1 MAPARFTLIRMKRL
15 HRLVI
20 LAGVFIIPGCVP
32 NSGSTTRDPD
42 PDAPRGAGTVELN
55 APLGGSQRQPSD
67 ADVRDIQSGPTPPAR
82 GGE

>member
-1 MAPARFTLIRMKRL
+1 MASARFTLIRMKRL
-15 HRLVI
+15 HRFIIV
-20 LAGVFIIPGCVP
+20 AGVSIMPGCVP